1 MRGNEGRR
9 GGEEEEEEWGGGG
22 VRHGSWMVSASA
34 SPQPI
39 RACNYA
45 GLEQLWLGV
54 WLFCLSP
61 GLCHR
66 AISSVSHLVYRS
78 GCILFR
84 LIFRLSI

>member
-45 GLEQLWLGV
+45 GFSRGLVVLLV
-54 WLFCLSP
+54 S
-61 GLCHR
+61 LCHG
-66 AISSVSHLVYRS
+66 AIYQCFISQV
-78 GCILFR
+78 
-84 LIFRLSI
+84 